1 MGQRIARRALLVLAL
16 MAAALIGPA
25 DAGAH
30 AEADDLE
37 SAAPSATQPVSLLGR
52 ARFVGAE
59 IAAITS
65 SSLNW
70 TQANLSP
77 SAIKARSREAAATAR
92 SRWMSA
98 LFSAQCELESTL
110 GLFEVASVDAQG
122 QARWQR
128 IPVNRP
134 LPDRIVLLIHGLD
147 DPGNVWI
154 DAAPAIW
161 LGFDPAAPPEE
172 NSTSS
177 TLSPAGIHVVR
188 FDYPN
193 DQSIRRSA
201 DLLDGALREL
211 RAAGAREVDI
221 VAHSMGGLIARDAI
235 SRPAAVAAADGSS
248 SELPRVPRLILLG
261 TPNRGSYLAHLRWVM
276 EFRDCLE
283 RFWAQNPRSWSL
295 LLTGMVDGD
304 GQAGADLLPGSDYL
318 NELNAREP
326 LRGTQITIVEGDFSS
341 GYERQALGLL
351 ESLGSGDSVLGCIGS
366 KLASWTRA
374 ATGEFGDGAVPVWS
388 TSLDGVD
395 DHVFVEA
402 DHRSMITRL
411 DLIESVRSMLGSP
424 DRRPPAIAIV
434 LDRLARPAPGPSS
447 AAPQVTRTS
456 QR

>member
-1 MGQRIARRALLVLAL
+1 MGRRIAHRAMLILAL
-16 MAAALIGPA
+16 MAAAVIGPA
-25 DAGAH
+25 DAVAH
-30 AEADDLE
+30 AEADVPE
-37 SAAPSATQPVSLLGR
+37 TAGQSTTQPVTLLGR
-52 ARFVGAE
+52 ARLAGSE
-59 IAAITS
+59 IAAFTRS
-65 SSLNW
+65 SWNW
-70 TQANLSP
+70 THANLSP
-77 SAIKARSREAAATAR
+77 AALRAHSREVADAAR

-110 GLFEVASVDAQG
+110 GLFEVASIDAQG

-128 IPVNRP
+128 IPANRP
-134 LPDRIVLLIHGLD
+134 LPERVVLLIHGLD
-147 DPGNVWI
+147 DPGNVWA

-161 LGFDPAAPPEE
+161 LGFDPAAPRDQSADAAPREG
-172 NSTSS
+172 
-177 TLSPAGIHVVR
+177 AGLPVLR

-201 DLLDGALREL
+201 DLLEGALREL
-211 RAAGAREVDI
+211 RADGAREVDI
-221 VAHSMGGLIARDAI
+221 VAHSMGGLIARDAL
-235 SRPAAVAAADGSS
+235 SRPAAVAAADGESS
-248 SELPRVPRLILLG
+248 DMPRVPRLILLG
-261 TPNRGSYLAHLRWVM
+261 TPNQGSHLAHLRWVM

-283 RFWAQNPRSWSL
+283 RFWAHNPRCWPL

-326 LRGTQITIVEGDFSS
+326 LRGTQITIVEGDYSS
-341 GYERQALGLL
+341 GYERRALELL
-351 ESLGSGDSVLGCIGS
+351 ESLGSTDSWYGGIGPA
-366 KLASWTRA
+366 LARWTRA

-388 TSLDGVD
+388 TGLDGVD

-434 LDRLARPAPGPSS
+434 LDRLARPAPP
-447 AAPQVTRTS
+447 AQNR
-456 QR
+456 Q